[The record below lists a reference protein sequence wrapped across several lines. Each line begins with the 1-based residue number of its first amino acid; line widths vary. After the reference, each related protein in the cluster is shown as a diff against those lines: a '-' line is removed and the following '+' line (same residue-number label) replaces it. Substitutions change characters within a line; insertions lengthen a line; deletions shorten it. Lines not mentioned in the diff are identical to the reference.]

1 MVVGEPAAVIT
12 EELLAEVFGPPRP
25 GHPGPGQRLA
35 LVVPISGYAPS
46 G

>member
-1 MVVGEPAAVIT
+1 VII
-12 EELLAEVFGPPRP
+12 EELLAEVFGPAARVVPDP
-25 GHPGPGQRLA
+25 VSGSP